1 MRIFTAIELTEA
13 ARAAVLA
20 ERTRVVAALP
30 KGGGRLSLVRPEHLH
45 LTLVFVGEVSPERA
59 AAIARVMTDDLPIA
73 PFQLTLSGVGAFP
86 PRGAPRVLFLDTAA
100 GRVEAIEL
108 YRLTAD
114 RLAGEGVDRDRRPYH
129 AHVTLG
135 RWRDSRPSDRPRTR
149 GDAPVAT
156 IEVREV
162 VLFESR
168 LSSSGPSYTRL
179 TAARLNP

>member
-1 MRIFTAIELTEA
+1 
-13 ARAAVLA
+13 
-20 ERTRVVAALP
+20 
-30 KGGGRLSLVRPEHLH
+30 
-45 LTLVFVGEVSPERA
+45 
-59 AAIARVMTDDLPIA
+59 MTDDLPIA